1 MLLWTTAIVAGL
13 VLLVWSADRFVIGA
27 AAFAKNLGVPTII
40 IGLTIVGFGTSAP
53 EIMVSVISALEGTPQ
68 LAIGNA
74 LGSNIAN
81 IALILGI
88 TALFIPL
95 TVSSSILRREY
106 PLLLGSTLVAG
117 LLIFDNELSVFDGVI
132 LLTLLIAVMIRVV
145 YVGLNS
151 PSSDPIQQDFDK
163 ELQQK
168 LTTKMAVFW
177 LLAGLVTMVIA
188 SQLLVWGAS
197 EIAHS
202 LGVSDLIIGLTI
214 VAFGTSLPELATC
227 ISSAMKKE
235 YDIAVGNIIGSN
247 LFNSLA
253 VLGLPA
259 VIHPTLLSTD
269 VFSRDYALVLVL
281 TLALLVMAYGHKGHG
296 RINRFEGAILLTMFV
311 GYQVVLYQQ
320 TIGS

>member
-1 MLLWTTAIVAGL
+1 MLLWAIAIIAGL
-13 VLLVWSADRFVIGA
+13 ILLVWSADRFVIGA
-27 AAFAKNLGVPTII
+27 AAFAKNLGMPTIV

-53 EIMVSVISALEGTPQ
+53 EIMVSVISALEGTPE

-117 LLIFDNELSVFDGVI
+117 LLIVDNALSVLDGVI
-132 LLTLLIAVMIRVV
+132 LLTLLVAVMVRVV

-151 PSSDPIQQDFDK
+151 SSSDPIQQDFDE
-163 ELQQK
+163 ELQQE
-168 LTTKMAVFW
+168 LSTKAAIFW
-177 LLAGLVTMVIA
+177 LLMGLATMVMA

-202 LGVSDLIIGLTI
+202 LGVSDLVIGLTI
-214 VAFGTSLPELATC
+214 VAFGTSLPELATS

-235 YDIAVGNIIGSN
+235 YDIVVGNIIGSN
-247 LFNSLA
+247 LFNILA

-259 VIHPTLLSTD
+259 IIHPTSLSLN
-269 VFSRDYALVLVL
+269 VLSRDYALVLVL
-281 TLALLVMAYGHKGHG
+281 TLALLVMAYGRKGHG
-296 RINRFEGAILLTMFV
+296 HINRFEGFILLTMFV

-320 TIGS
+320 AIAT

>member
-117 LLIFDNELSVFDGVI
+117 VLIFDNELSVFDGVI